1 MYMPWLMCGYA
12 VAVVLLMLG
21 CQLASRTV
29 PGLRGVRLL
38 MGALACGLTGVVL
51 VALRPWAPAWLT
63 VMLSNQGIFA
73 GVLLIYCAVADAL
86 AVPMRFLPAGAAL
99 CVGALAADV
108 WFTSF
113 HPALVPRILIASGLC
128 ALFAGVT
135 AALLFRHHDE
145 EWDATAPAL
154 PYLTTTL
161 AWLETSL
168 ACLHATRCVLTV
180 SYPPANFVHLD
191 LIQAGFTYLN
201 LLMNVAAVCGVIWLA
216 LAVHRKQLQLMAQT
230 DGLTGL
236 LNRRAFEDVLTRELE
251 RAESN
256 EGSLGVLLLDI
267 DRFKEVNDTL
277 GHPAGDEVIRRVSS
291 AMRAGMRP
299 GDALGRY
306 GGEEFVMLLCNRTL
320 EQAEEVAEKVRA
332 RIAAFAELPGG
343 IRVTASIG
351 VAANQAGDSMLELL
365 RRCDDALYRSKRG
378 GRNLVT
384 ADRPWTRR
392 GDIFVQPA

>member
-1 MYMPWLMCGYA
+1 MYMPYLMCGYA

-21 CQLASRTV
+21 CRIALRTV
-29 PGLRGVRLL
+29 PGLRGMRLL
-38 MGALACGLTGVVL
+38 MGALGCALAGVLL

-63 VMLSNQGIFA
+63 VLVSNQGIFA
-73 GVLLIYCAVADAL
+73 CSLLIYCAVADAL
-86 AVPMRFLPAGAAL
+86 AVPMRFARWGAAL
-99 CVGALAADV
+99 CVAALAGDV
-108 WFTSF
+108 WFTAI
-113 HPALVPRILIASGLC
+113 HAALVPRILIASGLC

-135 AALLFRHHDE
+135 AAMLFRHHDE

-154 PYLTTTL
+154 PYLTRTL
-161 AWLETSL
+161 AWLETLL
-168 ACLHATRCVLTV
+168 ACLHATRCVLTAV
-180 SYPPANFVHLD
+180 YPPASFVRLD
-191 LIQAGFTYLN
+191 LIQGGFTYLN

-216 LAVHRKQLQLMAQT
+216 LAVHRKQLQTMAHT

-236 LNRRAFEDVLTRELE
+236 LNRRAFEDVLVRELQRTE
-251 RAESN
+251 RN

-277 GHPAGDEVIRRVSS
+277 GHSAGDEVIRQVSG
-291 AMRAGMRP
+291 AMRAGMWP
-299 GDALGRY
+299 GDALARY

-320 EQAEEVAEKVRA
+320 EQAEDAAEKLRA
-332 RIAAFAELPGG
+332 RIASFTGLPGG

-351 VAANQAGDSMLELL
+351 IAANQSGDSMVDLL

-384 ADRPWTRR
+384 ADRPW
-392 GDIFVQPA
+392 GQSSDIFVQPA

>member
-21 CQLASRTV
+21 CRLASRAV
-29 PGLRGVRLL
+29 SGLRGVRLL

-73 GVLLIYCAVADAL
+73 GALLIYCAVADAL
-86 AVPMRFLPAGAAL
+86 SAPMRFLRPGAAL
-99 CVGALAADV
+99 CLAALAGDV
-108 WFTSF
+108 WFTSI

-135 AALLFRHHDE
+135 AATLFRHHDE
-145 EWDATAPAL
+145 EWDAAPAL
-154 PYLTTTL
+154 PYLATTL
-161 AWLETSL
+161 AWLEVSL
-168 ACLHATRCVLTV
+168 ACLHTARCVLTV
-180 SYPPANFVHLD
+180 LYPPANFVHLD
-191 LIQAGFTYLN
+191 LIQAAFTYLN
-201 LLMNVAAVCGVIWLA
+201 LLMNVAAVCGVIWLS
-216 LAVHRKQLQLMAQT
+216 LAVHRKELQLMAQT

-236 LNRRAFEDVLTRELE
+236 LNRRAFEDVLARELE
-251 RAESN
+251 RVESN

-277 GHPAGDEVIRRVSS
+277 GHMAGDEVIRRVSG
-291 AMRAGMRP
+291 AMQAGMWP

-320 EQAEEVAEKVRA
+320 EQAEEMAEKLRA